1 MVNSTVGLSAL
12 HHGRPLI
19 ALGEAIYNIRGL
31 TWQGTLDDFW
41 VNGVTPDM
49 DLYQA
54 FLSYVMHHTQ
64 INGDFYT
71 RTGIAMAVAGAV
83 ERLERDDG

>member
-12 HHGRPLI
+12 HHRRPLM
-19 ALGEAIYNIRGL
+19 ALGASIYNMCGL

-41 VNGVTPDM
+41 LNGEPPSEV
-49 DLYQA
+49 LYHA

-71 RTGIAMAVAGAV
+71 RTGITMAIAGAV
-83 ERLERDDG
+83 ARLEHADD